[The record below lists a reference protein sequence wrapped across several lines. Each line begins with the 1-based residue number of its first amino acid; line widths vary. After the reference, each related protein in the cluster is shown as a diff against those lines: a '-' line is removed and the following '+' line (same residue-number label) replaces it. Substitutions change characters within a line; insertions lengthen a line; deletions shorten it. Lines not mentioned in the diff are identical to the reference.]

1 MQQKTVAVLQL
12 CNIYDVYNQYISE
25 TSLWLNM
32 KTQLI
37 FLSQNVR
44 IRFNLSPDIYLPNKL
59 HVLTSYYKDK
69 AKYPIV

>member
-1 MQQKTVAVLQL
+1 MQQKTVAVLQP

-44 IRFNLSPDIYLPNKL
+44 IRFNLSPDIYLPNNL
-59 HVLTSYYKDK
+59 PVLTSNYKGK

>member
-44 IRFNLSPDIYLPNKL
+44 IRFNLSPDIYLPNNL
-59 HVLTSYYKDK
+59 HVLSSHYKDK

>member
-44 IRFNLSPDIYLPNKL
+44 IRFNLSPDIYLPNNL
-59 HVLTSYYKDK
+59 PVLTSHYKDN